1 MVFSSED
8 GKSAEKQKGSRI
20 GGTKAPQNVQ
30 IRGNAVNRRNSPHK
44 VQLILQLPIP
54 MPDGFLIST
63 RWEMRTIKL
72 EKPESLVSELT
83 LDIVEGRVKML
94 K

>member
-1 MVFSSED
+1 MFSSED

-30 IRGNAVNRRNSPHK
+30 IRGSAVNRNSPHK
-44 VQLILQLPIP
+44 VQLILQLPIS

-83 LDIVEGRVKML
+83 LDIVEGRVEML